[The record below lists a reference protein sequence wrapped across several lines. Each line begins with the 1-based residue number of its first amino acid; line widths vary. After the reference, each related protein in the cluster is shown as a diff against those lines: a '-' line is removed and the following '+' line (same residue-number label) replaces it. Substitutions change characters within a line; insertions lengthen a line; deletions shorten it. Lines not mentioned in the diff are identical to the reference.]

1 MSNKLQPF
9 LGTALP
15 IIQAPM
21 AGVQDS
27 DLAIAVCN
35 AGGLG
40 SLPCGMLGNEVLQ
53 AEIHRIQAATS
64 APFNLNFFC
73 HRVSDYPDLIRQRWQ
88 SVLAPYFDELGVT
101 ASSGPA
107 KASRQPFSHDVAD
120 VIEAARPAFVSFH
133 FGLPDK
139 ALLQRVKSW
148 GTRVLS
154 SATTLDEALWLEA
167 NGADGIILQGLE
179 AGGHRGM
186 FLSMELGTQQPLHA
200 LLALVK
206 DRLTVP
212 VIAAGGLGCSADINA
227 AFKAGADAVQIGTA
241 YLLCDEAKT
250 SAIHRRA
257 IVEQP
262 LQTQITTLFS
272 GRPARGIVNRAMAE
286 LGPLHEAAPPFP
298 FASID
303 MGLLRQA
310 AEQQGKGD
318 FSPLWCGQNTSGCR
332 DVPAAELTRDLA
344 AGLTL

>member
-1 MSNKLQPF
+1 MTNKRQPF
-9 LGTALP
+9 LGTELP

-27 DLAIAVCN
+27 ELTIAVCN

-40 SLPCGMLGNEVLQ
+40 SLPCGMLSSEMLQ
-53 AEIHRIQAATS
+53 AEIRRIQAATP
-64 APFNLNFFC
+64 APYNLNFFC
-73 HRVSDYPDLIRQRWQ
+73 HRVSDYPEPVRQRWQ
-88 SVLAPYFDELGVT
+88 SLLAPYFDEFGVT
-101 ASSGPA
+101 ASAGTAS
-107 KASRQPFSHDVAD
+107 ASRHPFSHDVAD
-120 VIEAARPAFVSFH
+120 VIETARPAFVSFH

-139 ALLQRVKSW
+139 PLLQRVKSW
-148 GTRVLS
+148 GTKVLS

-186 FLSMELGTQQPLHA
+186 FLSMDLGSQQPLRA
-200 LLALVK
+200 LLVQAK
-206 DRLTVP
+206 DKLAVP
-212 VIAAGGLGCSADINA
+212 VIAAGGLGSAADINA
-227 AFKAGADAVQIGTA
+227 ALKAGADAVQIGTA

-257 IVEQP
+257 IGQQP
-262 LQTQITTLFS
+262 VQTQITTLFS

-298 FASID
+298 FAAID

-310 AEQQGKGD
+310 AERQGIGD

-332 DVPAAELTRDLA
+332 DVPAAELTLALA
-344 AGLTL
+344 AGLMQ

>member
-1 MSNKLQPF
+1 MSRLFQGF
-9 LGTALP
+9 LGTELP

-27 DLAIAVCN
+27 ELTIAVCS

-40 SLPCGMLGNEVLQ
+40 SLPCGLLSNEVLQ
-53 AEIHRIQAATS
+53 AEVRRIQAATT

-73 HRVSDYPDLIRQRWQ
+73 HRVSDYPDSIRRRWQ
-88 SVLAPYFDELGVT
+88 SLLAPYFDELGVT

-107 KASRQPFSHDVAD
+107 RASRQPFSHEVAD
-120 VIEAARPAFVSFH
+120 VIETARPAFVSFH

-186 FLSMELGTQQPLHA
+186 FLSMDLATQQPLHG
-200 LLALVK
+200 LLALAK
-206 DRLTVP
+206 DKLTLP
-212 VIAAGGLGCSADINA
+212 VIAAGGLGSATDINGA
-227 AFKAGADAVQIGTA
+227 LKAGADAVQIGTA
-241 YLLCDEAKT
+241 YLLCSEAKT

-257 IVEQP
+257 ISEQP

-272 GRPARGIVNRAMAE
+272 GKPARGIVNRAMAE
-286 LGPLHEAAPPFP
+286 LGAMHDAVPPFP

-310 AEQQGKGD
+310 AELLGKGD

-332 DVPAAELTRDLA
+332 AIPAAEMTRRLV
-344 AGLTL
+344 AGVMF